1 MTAPVP
7 TLLPPGPERAATADR
22 DLASLKVVPA

>member
-7 TLLPPGPERAATADR
+7 TLLDTERAAAADR
-22 DLASLKVVPA
+22 DLASLKVVAT